1 MLKVVLLV
9 TGHQVSQ
16 KGNRHA
22 RPSAEAEAGGSGVGW
37 LAGLGF
43 CFCLL
48 DKGSH
53 CVTQVILEFTM

>member
-1 MLKVVLLV
+1 MLRVVLLV
-9 TGHQVSQ
+9 TGNLVRKETHV
-16 KGNRHA
+16 

-48 DKGSH
+48 DTGSH